1 VGVVRDEQERRRRRA
16 LDELVDAVALCEM
29 ASAHGSVELA
39 PVSIVIAA
47 YKEADNIGPVVAS
60 MPKLICGL
68 ETSVVVV
75 VDGEDDG
82 TAAIVREAGHFAAVA
97 PVNRGQGA
105 ALRLG
110 YRIAREHGA
119 TYIVTADADGQT
131 RPEDLEVVL
140 APVVEGTAD
149 FVNGSRRLGATHSTG
164 LVRNLGVRVF
174 GAVITALTGTRV
186 TDTANPIR
194 AFRAELSAS
203 LDLEE
208 PQYQASELLIGA
220 IMRGARYA
228 ERPVTMRARAS
239 GRSKKGG
246 NLSYGYHYG
255 KVFFSTYWR
264 ERRRRARGSRPQLE
278 PLKSSQVAASPS
290 RRP

>member
-1 VGVVRDEQERRRRRA
+1 MSNARDQHRRRA
-16 LDELVDAVALCEM
+16 LDALVDDVAL
-29 ASAHGSVELA
+29 ADVAHAHGEVRLA
-39 PVSIVIAA
+39 PVAIVIAA

-60 MPKLICGL
+60 MPKQVCGL
-68 ETSVVVV
+68 DTSVVVV

-82 TAAIVREAGHFAAVA
+82 TAAIVREAGHLAVVA

-119 TYIVTADADGQT
+119 DYIVTADADGQT
-131 RPEDLEVVL
+131 RPEDLAVVL
-140 APVVEGTAD
+140 EPVVEGTAD
-149 FVNGSRRLGATHSTG
+149 FVNGSRRLGVTHSTG
-164 LVRNLGVRVF
+164 LVRNVGVRVF
-174 GAVITALTGTRV
+174 GVVITTLTGTKV

-194 AFRAELSAS
+194 AFRASLSGELV
-203 LDLEE
+203 LDE

-246 NLSYGYHYG
+246 NLAYGYRYG
-255 KVFFSTYWR
+255 KVFFSTWWR
-264 ERRRRARGSRPQLE
+264 ESRRRAAGGGPAQEER
-278 PLKSSQVAASPS
+278 KSAQVAASPS
-290 RRP
+290 PRL